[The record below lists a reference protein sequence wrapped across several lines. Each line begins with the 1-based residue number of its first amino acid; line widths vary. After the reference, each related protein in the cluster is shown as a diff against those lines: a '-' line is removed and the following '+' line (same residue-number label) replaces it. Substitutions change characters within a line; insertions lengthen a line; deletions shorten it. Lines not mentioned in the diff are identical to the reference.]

1 MVQVVNRA
9 AFTAFVLIMLVSAAR
24 SSSMLT
30 MHVAPNRV
38 TAAPGWLEVRATV
51 ETSSDNRAL
60 EIVAES
66 DEYFRS
72 SQIPLDGERAPRINE
87 VLFKGLPQGQ
97 YAVSVTLVGVN
108 GRRAAET
115 QWFQVAPGI
124 GR

>member
-1 MVQVVNRA
+1 
-9 AFTAFVLIMLVSAAR
+9 
-24 SSSMLT
+24 
-30 MHVAPNRV
+30 MHVAPNHV

-51 ETSSDNRAL
+51 EVSPENRAL

-66 DEYFRS
+66 DDYFRS